1 MKKGIVNAV
10 LCGAVAVSGVCAA
23 AYADEPVLTSA
34 PQNAVQGVV
43 INGETF
49 NAGELGLY
57 TKGDRVMIPVRAVAE
72 KLGFTVSWDNDRQ
85 GARLDNGEVNTV
97 LYIGTDSYYMASST
111 AIGMSAPTAL
121 GAAPEL
127 VGEKTY
133 APADIF
139 EILYCNPSAVYE
151 KDGKLYIDKD
161 AKDGGDNGVQ
171 IPNPF
176 TSHKNIDEAKKAVSF
191 AVKVPGTMPDGYE
204 IKGVALLFGTLVQL
218 SYENGNDGRITYRTE
233 KTNDDISGDYS
244 VYEKT
249 ETTDDGITIKG
260 NDGLYCTAVWN
271 DGENAYSV
279 YSEDGLTRNEIL
291 KIVSSV
297 CLPDTVEKQ

>member
-57 TKGDRVMIPVRAVAE
+57 TKGDRVMIPVRKVAE
-72 KLGFTVSWDNDRQ
+72 KLGFTVLWDNDRQ

-97 LYIGTDSYYMASST
+97 LYIGSDSYYMASST

-176 TSHKNIDEAKKAVSF
+176 TSHKNIDEAKKAVNF
-191 AVKVPGTMPDGYE
+191 TVKVPGTMPDGYNAAEVQTMGSDFLQIFYSKGEKE
-204 IKGVALLFGTLVQL
+204 IL
-218 SYENGNDGRITYRTE
+218 YRTA
-233 KTNDDISGDYS
+233 KGNDDISGDYNK
-244 VYEKT
+244 YKK
-249 ETTDDGITIKG
+249 TTDIKVDGMTVTVRG
-260 NDGLYCTAVWN
+260 NENIAGAVWKS
-271 DGENAYSV
+271 GELAYSLMFDDEV
-279 YSEDGLTRNEIL
+279 SEAELA
-291 KIVSSV
+291 KIIKSLS
-297 CLPDTVEKQ
+297 